1 MVVVTQVADL
11 GQGGDALLM
20 PAMRS
25 SDCQI
30 E

>member
-11 GQGGDALLM
+11 GEGGDALLK

-25 SDCQI
+25 SDCRI
-30 E
+30 G